1 MKINKYIIPSLLSC
15 VLVFSCTKDFEE
27 INTNPNGPT
36 AVPAVLLIPSLAEG
50 TMDLLYSVFNGG
62 DMGSCW
68 AQHWAKVQYNDEER
82 YKPRDTQFD
91 AIWNTLY
98 AGTIQDAKIM
108 RELAVSES
116 NENLEGV
123 AIIMQVYA
131 FSVLTDV
138 FGDIPFTEAVSASSG
153 INAPAYDTQES
164 IYAALLTMLDDA
176 DALFAADGGS
186 ITASSD
192 IIYAGDYTK
201 WQKFG
206 NALKFRMLMR
216 MSSAAGFNRQ
226 AELQDIVDNRAI
238 FTSNADEA
246 KLTYLAAAPNNNPV
260 HNSIIA
266 GNRAEFK
273 VNEALVTRLQA
284 TADPRLP
291 KFAQLNNGGIYRGKP
306 SGIIDVPSATWDYP
320 NVSAIGTAYLAA
332 TAPAFLMSYAE
343 QEFLIAEAAKRGL
356 ISGGDVEA
364 AAHFNAGVQ
373 ASMSSNGVAT
383 VDADTYLTDHPY
395 VAGTALTQI
404 HTEKWI
410 ALFGQGIEA
419 WTEWR
424 RTGIPTLTPAIEGAI
439 NEIPSRYSYPPTEQA
454 LNGTNYAAAVAVQG
468 PDLLTTKVWW
478 NQ

>member
-260 HNSIIA
+260 NNSIIA

-320 NVSAIGTAYLAA
+320 M
-332 TAPAFLMSYAE
+332 FLQSV
-343 QEFLIAEAAKRGL
+343 R
-356 ISGGDVEA
+356 
-364 AAHFNAGVQ
+364 
-373 ASMSSNGVAT
+373 
-383 VDADTYLTDHPY
+383 
-395 VAGTALTQI
+395 
-404 HTEKWI
+404 HTW
-410 ALFGQGIEA
+410 LPLRLPF
-419 WTEWR
+419 
-424 RTGIPTLTPAIEGAI
+424 
-439 NEIPSRYSYPPTEQA
+439 
-454 LNGTNYAAAVAVQG
+454 
-468 PDLLTTKVWW
+468 
-478 NQ
+478 